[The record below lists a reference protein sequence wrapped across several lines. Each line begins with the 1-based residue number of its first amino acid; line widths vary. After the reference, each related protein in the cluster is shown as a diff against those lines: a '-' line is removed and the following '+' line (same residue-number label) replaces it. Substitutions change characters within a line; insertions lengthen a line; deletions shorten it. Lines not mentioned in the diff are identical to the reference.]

1 MASTTAQSGL
11 TERSAR
17 PPNEDPQD
25 CRGPLIRRNSANWR
39 YRAEEA
45 ARLPLGAAPRL
56 PLGAAPRVAAP
67 DERIQRGHAHAL
79 AVGRV
84 EAPRQPFVVI
94 DVPVR
99 TMSGTDTLWELH
111 RER

>member
-1 MASTTAQSGL
+1 MKILRIAAV
-11 TERSAR
+11 RSS
-17 PPNEDPQD
+17 D
-25 CRGPLIRRNSANWR
+25 GTRRTSR

-45 ARLPLGAAPRL
+45 ARLPLGAAPR
-56 PLGAAPRVAAP
+56 VAVP

>member
-1 MASTTAQSGL
+1 MKILRIAAVRSSDGTRRTGG
-11 TERSAR
+11 TEPKKR
-17 PPNEDPQD
+17 
-25 CRGPLIRRNSANWR
+25 RGW
-39 YRAEEA
+39 
-45 ARLPLGAAPRL
+45 PLGAS
-56 PLGAAPRVAAP
+56 PRVAAQ